1 MKKLLL
7 LFVLVISLKGLAQ
20 SPPPNATISTSPFYA
35 GEPFMAINPTDP
47 KNIVIAYMTI
57 GTVTPFKVAIKTV
70 VSFDGGMSWGSPH
83 YKPHNYSTWSS
94 ADVSMKFRNNGTVY
108 LTYIDSHQPD
118 SGGVYITH
126 STNGGINWS
135 APVRFWNANTEDPIK
150 LPLDRPWLAVDNSTA
165 TSQGMMYVTT
175 KPAPWINPP
184 GNRPYLKS
192 SKDSGA
198 TWSNY
203 RYLDTTGHLVG
214 SVIAQPMAAVC
225 VAADGALCVNYPSYM
240 TSQSVFP
247 KIIFAKSYN
256 KGGTFQYYDLVVN
269 PAPVASSNKYKLG
282 ANMCA
287 HPTDPT
293 KLAFI
298 GISEPTANDP
308 DVFVSSTTNGG
319 TTWSA
324 LHKINDDNSGKAQDM
339 AWINYSTNNKLVA
352 CWRDRRNGTGTGIA
366 QASDIYCAVSTDN
379 GSTFAPNMR
388 LSNITVPY
396 DAVLD
401 SSGNDFLCSELV
413 NDTIYA
419 VWGDIRNP
427 ANKINIYFTKT
438 SINTGTGTKP
448 ILINGEN
455 DLAFFPNP
463 AKDKVNFNSTGFKG
477 CELIVYGIKGDKVLS
492 RKIDVEERSDQLDV
506 SSLKNSVYIITAE
519 KDNRIVSRFRLVVE
533 R

>member
-1 MKKLLL
+1 MKYLLSALLL
-7 LFVLVISLKGLAQ
+7 SSLGFKSQTA
-20 SPPPNATISTSPFYA
+20 PPNATISTSPFYA
-35 GEPFMAINPTDP
+35 GEPFIAINPTNHN
-47 KNIVIAYMTI
+47 NIVIGYMTI

-70 VSFDGGMSWGSPH
+70 ASFDGGLSWGSPN
-83 YKPHNYSTWSS
+83 YKPHAYSTWGS
-94 ADVSMKFRNNGTVY
+94 ADVSMKFRKNGIVY
-108 LTYIDSHQPD
+108 LTYIDYHQPD

-126 STNGGINWS
+126 SANGGINWS
-135 APVRFWNANTEDPIK
+135 VPVRLWNANTEDPSK

-184 GNRPYLKS
+184 GNRPYLKW

-203 RYLDTTGHLVG
+203 RYIDTTAHLVG

-225 VAADGALCVNYPSYM
+225 VAADGALCLNYPSYM
-240 TSQSVFP
+240 TSQSVYP

-256 KGGTFQYYDLVVN
+256 KGGTFQYYDLLVN
-269 PAPVASSNKYKLG
+269 PVPVTSSNNYKLG
-282 ANMCA
+282 ANMAA
-287 HPTDPT
+287 HPTDPN

-298 GISEPTANDP
+298 GISEPNANDP
-308 DVFVSSTTNGG
+308 DVFVSTTNNGG
-319 TTWSA
+319 STWSP
-324 LHKINDDNSGKAQDM
+324 LVKVNDDNSGKAQDM
-339 AWINYSTNNKLVA
+339 AWINYSNNNKLVA

-366 QASDIYCAVSTDN
+366 QASDIYCSVSTDN
-379 GSTFAPNMR
+379 GATFLPNMR

-396 DAVLD
+396 NAVLD
-401 SSGNDFLCSELV
+401 SSGNDFLCTELL

-448 ILINGEN
+448 ILING
-455 DLAFFPNP
+455 DQQLLLFPNP
-463 AKDKVNFNSTGFKG
+463 AKDKVNFNSSGFKD
-477 CELIVYGIKGDKVLS
+477 CELIIYGIKGDKLYS
-492 RKIDVEERSDQLDV
+492 EKIEKENQLDQLDLNG
-506 SSLKNSVYIITAE
+506 LKNGIYLVTI
-519 KDNRIVSRFRLVVE
+519 KKGNRIISRSRIVVE
-533 R
+533 K